1 MATNDLEAR
10 LLDAGAQGL
19 EFVSNGNNS
28 DFVNLIKEA
37 AIFKYGI
44 DDNLSFGPAWRPEEG
59 KLPFGYFSEDG
70 ITIHPEAGDS
80 NDFTGHNGN
89 VVVSWDSGGYW
100 AIQFAGLESK
110 KEVVE
115 TYFDTEA
122 DADGGLTVTK
132 ASCARFAQYVVAGLS
147 QNEDL
152 IIIHVPKAKVG
163 EREDVQWNVSN
174 LQNFGMTL
182 RTYKD
187 STTNPY
193 YFKAYGFAKEATA

>member
-1 MATNDLEAR
+1 MATSLESQ
-10 LLDAGAQGL
+10 LLAAGATGL

-28 DFVNLIKEA
+28 DLVRLIKEA
-37 AIFKYGI
+37 AIFKYALGE
-44 DDNLSFGPAWRPEEG
+44 DLTFGPNWRPAEG
-59 KLPFGYFSEDG
+59 KEPFGYFSEDG

-89 VVVSWDSGGYW
+89 VVVSWNSGGYW
-100 AIQFAGLESK
+100 TVQFAGLESK

-115 TYFDTEA
+115 TYFDATH
-122 DADGGLTVTK
+122 DADGGLTVSAADCNT
-132 ASCARFAQYVVAGLS
+132 FAQYVVAGLS

-152 IIIHVPKAKVG
+152 ILLHIPKAKVG
-163 EREDVQWNVSN
+163 EREDITWNVSN

-187 STTNPY
+187 SAAHPY
-193 YFKAYGFAKEATA
+193 FMKAYGFAKTA